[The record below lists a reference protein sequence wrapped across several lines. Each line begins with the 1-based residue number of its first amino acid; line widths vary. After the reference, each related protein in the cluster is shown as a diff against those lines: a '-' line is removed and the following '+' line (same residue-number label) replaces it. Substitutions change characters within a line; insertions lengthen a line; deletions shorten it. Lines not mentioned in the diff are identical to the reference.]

1 PASSMGLLALGFQLR
16 IPSPKSESEKKSHLF
31 FSCPMDYQHIQAFV
45 FAINEIN
52 KDPTLLPNT
61 TLGFR
66 IYEHVA
72 LAKQMEIASVLGTY
86 KIPQVRGWSWMEF
99 GQLQSPRIWRG
110 SGPPLRRVLP
120 LYVGLVQLLLHFQWN
135 WIGLLVEN
143 GESGEKFLQTL
154 TPMLQQKDIC
164 VAFTEKFI
172 STWILAINTESVPHS
187 WLGTQVMV
195 LYVDYTTLLQLTL
208 YLYKYIENVKMPF
221 RKVWIL
227 LSPSKVFAVNKHSDR
242 GYSAILHSPLQFS
255 IYRRDVPQFKSFF
268 LALDPFQPQGDVFLK
283 SWWVMA
289 FRCEFLK
296 QQKLIPQRRKECTGK
311 EMQKAED
318 FIWFSSSMN
327 SQSYHIYNAVYSVAH
342 ALHALSTSGQKELR
356 MGESKSLRNIQPWQ
370 VSSFSSLSQII
381 EKSLGVSYRTQDI
394 LCVERCSPG
403 HRRKV
408 PEEKPVCCYTCER
421 CVEGMISTS
430 TAHCTPCSQDQH
442 PNKNHNRCIPK
453 KIHFLSHEET
463 LGILLVSLVLFLFLG
478 TSVVLAIFFKYCGT
492 PIVKANNRDLSYAL
506 LISLLLC
513 FLCSFLFIG
522 RPTKVTCLLQ
532 QAAFGITFSL
542 AVSCVLAKT
551 IMVVLVFLATKP
563 GSMESRL
570 LGKPLTTSIVLVCPL
585 TQTVICA
592 AWLLTSPPFP
602 NLDFHS
608 FSGEIIMECKE
619 GSVTMFY
626 TVLAYMGVLALL
638 SFSVAFLA
646 RKLPDSFNEAKFITF
661 SMLVFCSV
669 WVSFVPTY
677 LSTKGKYAVAV
688 EVFSILA
695 SGAGLLGC
703 IFLPKCYIIVFRP
716 SLNTSSDDDKVKGT
730 VYFTQKHLNEF
741 QMSFPR
747 HSISIVT
754 VQDASKIG
762 TLWEGGEQQE
772 NCSFSL

>member
-1 PASSMGLLALGFQLR
+1 MDSQELGFFLCTCWLSAQGEEMPPLPWSFIR
-16 IPSPKSESEKKSHLF
+16 
-31 FSCPMDYQHIQAFV
+31 DYQHIQAFV

-72 LAKQMEIASVLGTY
+72 LAKQMYWNNLSLLSTRGRMLPNAKEIASVLGTY
-86 KIPQVRGWSWMEF
+86 KIPQLGYSFLQNDHGETREF
-99 GQLQSPRIWRG
+99 PSFFQID
-110 SGPPLRRVLP
+110 PLESP

-381 EKSLGVSYRTQDI
+381 EKSLGDFIENLWNDAECSQVYVPRTGYVFFYFQEIPDAR
-394 LCVERCSPG
+394 CVERCSPG

-430 TAHCTPCSQDQH
+430 TDVAHCTPCSQDQH

-716 SLNTSSDDDKVKGT
+716 SLNSRG
-730 VYFTQKHLNEF
+730 HLIRK
-741 QMSFPR
+741 M
-747 HSISIVT
+747 
-754 VQDASKIG
+754 
-762 TLWEGGEQQE
+762 
-772 NCSFSL
+772 